1 MKKIYNLTKK
11 MLLLAKS
18 TWIIIALLL
27 IFLFWYLI
35 IIGIELIIQQKKI
48 NTMTIGELIK
58 DKDNVILSNKKGNI
72 PRGKK

>member
-1 MKKIYNLTKK
+1 